1 MNLAELRRNLEAQ
14 IREGQLPEALQAL
27 LIKLPEG
34 GECYRIVSA
43 LITRLNA
50 ANKERFRN
58 TISFEEYQRRV
69 DQVSADFFDLLAGL
83 TEADFSTPAAAPK
96 EGKAA
101 KTGSVLY
108 RVPDV
113 MQLKIATRCTIRV
126 AVDEDAI
133 LENILLDQH
142 VEIKSKVEIS
152 DVMSAELVDAQ
163 GGTFQIT
170 ALNSRTQLIRETGFT
185 EWNFNVTPLAEGV
198 HQLLVKVS
206 IMEVV
211 PGFAEPIPREV
222 SLLETVTI
230 IAAERVVAEEK
241 APESEEVSASE
252 TATATPSAGFKSS
265 GQQFAFQSEAAL
277 AIAVPKA
284 TAAPPPAPPPVA
296 PSSPIFSPPPMPS
309 PAAPRKEQRSVPR
322 NKRTLALFLAFLV
335 IVPAATWAIAPDLP
349 AWVNAHYIQGTP
361 EAYAGFIEA
370 HPESP
375 RLEQAFFYKAETS
388 GRLADLRAYEK
399 RYEARGKYQA
409 KVKDKIV
416 ALETKSFEN
425 IRTKPDSAKIRQF
438 VVDFPETK
446 RLPELK
452 RVVESRPENRK
463 ELLAEVEKAYVTAVQ
478 TRPTEQ
484 KVTEYLRDFPQP
496 ARLQEVEQA
505 ARTKPEVFS
514 KVQPILE
521 DAYLKKM
528 EQSPTKIQSEQFLEK
543 FPEPVRR
550 DKFEK
555 ILDKRPEQNKEVIR
569 KMRRL
574 PIGE

>member
-27 LIKLPEG
+27 LSKLPEG
-34 GECYRIVSA
+34 GEYYRIVSA
-43 LITRLNA
+43 LIARLNA

-83 TEADFSTPAAAPK
+83 KEADFSTPVAASK

-126 AVDEDAI
+126 AVNEDAI

-163 GGTFQIT
+163 GGTFQIA

-185 EWNFNVTPLAEGV
+185 EWNFNVTPLIEGV

-252 TATATPSAGFKSS
+252 SAVVTSSVGFKSS
-265 GQQFAFQSEAAL
+265 GQQFAFQSAAAL
-277 AIAVPKA
+277 AISVPKA
-284 TAAPPPAPPPVA
+284 AAAPPPPAPPPA
-296 PSSPIFSPPPMPS
+296 PIFSPQPMPS
-309 PAAPRKEQRSVPR
+309 PAAPRKEQGLVPR
-322 NKRTLALFLAFLV
+322 NLRALALFLAFLV
-335 IVPAATWAIAPDLP
+335 IVPAATWAFAPDLP
-349 AWVNAHYIQGTP
+349 AWVNAHYIQKTP

-388 GRLADLRAYEK
+388 GRLADFRAYEN

-409 KVKDKIV
+409 KVQDKIV
-416 ALETKSFEN
+416 AIEIKSFEN
-425 IRTKPDSAKIRQF
+425 IRSKPDSAKIRQF
-438 VVDFPETK
+438 VLDFPETK

-452 RVVESRPENRK
+452 RVVESRPEIRK
-463 ELLAEVEKAYVTAVQ
+463 ELMAEVEEAYLVAVQ

-528 EQSPTKIQSEQFLEK
+528 EQSHTKLQSEQFLEK

-555 ILDKRPEQNKEVIR
+555 ILDKRPEQNQEIIR

-574 PIGE
+574 PRGE